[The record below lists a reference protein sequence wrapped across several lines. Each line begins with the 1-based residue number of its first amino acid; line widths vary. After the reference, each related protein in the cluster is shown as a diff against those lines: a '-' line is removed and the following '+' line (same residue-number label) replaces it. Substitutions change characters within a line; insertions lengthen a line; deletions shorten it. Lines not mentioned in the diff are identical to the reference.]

1 MGEIISSIKCKFIIV
16 MNILPFYQI
25 LFITYLIIPII
36 IITRYRYSNPQIK
49 SMLLSFAKSINFLDF
64 ALYLVCVIS
73 NLVLINPNI

>member
-1 MGEIISSIKCKFIIV
+1 MGEIISLIKCKFFIL

-49 SMLLSFAKSINFLDF
+49 SMLLSFAL
-64 ALYLVCVIS
+64 LVMWIIQITIWKIF
-73 NLVLINPNI
+73 NDMYYGI

>member
-1 MGEIISSIKCKFIIV
+1 MSEIISLIKCEFIIF

-49 SMLLSFAKSINFLDF
+49 SMLLSFAL
-64 ALYLVCVIS
+64 LVMWI
-73 NLVLINPNI
+73 IQITIWKIFHDMYYGI